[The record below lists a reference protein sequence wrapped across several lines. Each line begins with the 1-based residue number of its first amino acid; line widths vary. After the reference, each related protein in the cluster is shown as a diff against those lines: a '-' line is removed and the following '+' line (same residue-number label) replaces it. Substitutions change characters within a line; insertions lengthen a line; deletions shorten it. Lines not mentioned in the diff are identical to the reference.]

1 MVYDKIR
8 ELLANQLEIDAET
21 IGHDTL
27 IVEDLGADSLD
38 VMEIM
43 MAMEDEFSISIPD
56 EAIQELKTVDDAVE
70 FIEGLLE

>member
-8 ELLANQLEIDAET
+8 ELLANQLEIEADT
-21 IGHDTL
+21 IGRDTL
-27 IVEDLGADSLD
+27 IIEDLGADSLD

-43 MAMEDEFSISIPD
+43 MALEDEFSITIPD

-70 FIEGLLE
+70 FIEGLM